1 MGLLYRSLDYL
12 DYFHLGFVSFNLL
25 LYKFVVL
32 QVVMNVPLEFRFRKS
47 SLGGLNKE
55 VSLLEGLS

>member
-12 DYFHLGFVSFNLL
+12 DYFHLGFISFNLL

-32 QVVMNVPLEFRFRKS
+32 QVVMNVSLEFRFRKS

-55 VSLLEGLS
+55 VSLVEGLS

>member
-12 DYFHLGFVSFNLL
+12 DYFHLGFISFNLL

-32 QVVMNVPLEFRFRKS
+32 QVVMNVSLEFRFRKS

>member
-12 DYFHLGFVSFNLL
+12 DYFHLGFISFNLS

-32 QVVMNVPLEFRFRKS
+32 QVVMNVSLEFRFRKS

-55 VSLLEGLS
+55 VSLVEGLS